1 MMAKALLIIDYTYD
15 SVADDGALTCGK
27 PAQKLENSL
36 VELADKF
43 YRAGDYVIFQPMGIR
58 GISSARNISYT
69 PGTILLGRQDSYYMA
84 S

>member
-36 VELADKF
+36 VELA
-43 YRAGDYVIFQPMGIR
+43 IIQ
-58 GISSARNISYT
+58 
-69 PGTILLGRQDSYYMA
+69 
-84 S
+84 

>member
-1 MMAKALLIIDYTYD
+1 MAKALLIIDYTYD

-43 YRAGDYVIFQPMGIR
+43 YRVGDYVIFPTDGHTGDKFSPEYKLYPGI
-58 GISSARNISYT
+58 
-69 PGTILLGRQDSYYMA
+69 ILLGRQDSYYMA

>member
-43 YRAGDYVIFQPMGIR
+43 YRAGDYVIFPTG
-58 GISSARNISYT
+58 G
-69 PGTILLGRQDSYYMA
+69 
-84 S
+84 

>member
-36 VELADKF
+36 VDIYSSYAIALTPISEIIYFIDKF
-43 YRAGDYVIFQPMGIR
+43 MIAWFYNHF
-58 GISSARNISYT
+58 
-69 PGTILLGRQDSYYMA
+69 
-84 S
+84 